1 MLFRSLDRSFL
12 VYPVWSWLWPFG
24 GNRTPDLMNR
34 VQTLYPRFDNDNA
47 RAFIQQLNL
56 DAPAALLELDRRQA
70 EFRFMDIELTRWSDT
85 PRPIDAHQTDP
96 LGMHL
101 GQRRHIANQLRR
113 AWRRDEST
121 LHYVAGLFDVH
132 SLTLRLDDND
142 LPTDAFGTGF
152 TGFEHIEH
160 LSIAGNTFP
169 AAGHAF
175 LALFPNV
182 RALHIDCELTE
193 LPAAITDMTQLTDL
207 NLQFN
212 RLRLTEASAGRL
224 ANMVNLRSLNLNGNP
239 LGITPDLTR
248 MVQLTSVRLRGTDLH
263 EWPIG
268 AAEHGNLNT
277 LYLQENQISSIPEQV
292 FTHIRA
298 RLRNRRIYLHDNPL
312 SAQALERL
320 EQYRTES
327 GIVMARAVPGI
338 THAPATERHVT
349 PWLRA
354 LDSAQHAPAKQLWDA
369 LSSQEEIGR
378 AHV

>member
-1 MLFRSLDRSFL
+1 MINPDSDKIILHLLDAVPGWPTDIRVEIRDSYFNGPHIEAAGNQAGTRRNVLVKQHRIYHAYTPQGTALAAPVGAGSRLLAAIVQTLSPTERTSLGITDEFDLSPLQEQIANLALSRRVEIKSLLDLPHLQPWLQPAMGLDRSFL

-160 LSIAGNTFP
+160 LSIAGNTD
-169 AAGHAF
+169 
-175 LALFPNV
+175 
-182 RALHIDCELTE
+182 RK
-193 LPAAITDMTQLTDL
+193 
-207 NLQFN
+207 
-212 RLRLTEASAGRL
+212 
-224 ANMVNLRSLNLNGNP
+224 
-239 LGITPDLTR
+239 
-248 MVQLTSVRLRGTDLH
+248 SV
-263 EWPIG
+263 
-268 AAEHGNLNT
+268 
-277 LYLQENQISSIPEQV
+277 V
-292 FTHIRA
+292 
-298 RLRNRRIYLHDNPL
+298 
-312 SAQALERL
+312 
-320 EQYRTES
+320 
-327 GIVMARAVPGI
+327 
-338 THAPATERHVT
+338 
-349 PWLRA
+349 
-354 LDSAQHAPAKQLWDA
+354 
-369 LSSQEEIGR
+369 
-378 AHV
+378 